1 MFHVRD
7 FAEPKF
13 DESLIDNLVMDAQ
26 RKRTLQALAK
36 CFSRKNKN
44 GELLQGEPW
53 TADFV
58 QGKGHGLIFLL
69 HGRPGIG
76 KTYTAG
82 KQHIIPVATESV

>member
-1 MFHVRD
+1 MLHVRD
-7 FAEPKF
+7 FVEPEF
-13 DESLIDNLVMDAQ
+13 DENLINYLVMEPQ
-26 RKRTLQALAK
+26 RKRTLKALAK
-36 CFSRKNKN
+36 SFARIDKNEEQLK
-44 GELLQGEPW
+44 GEPW

-82 KQHIIPVATESV
+82 KVHAALTD